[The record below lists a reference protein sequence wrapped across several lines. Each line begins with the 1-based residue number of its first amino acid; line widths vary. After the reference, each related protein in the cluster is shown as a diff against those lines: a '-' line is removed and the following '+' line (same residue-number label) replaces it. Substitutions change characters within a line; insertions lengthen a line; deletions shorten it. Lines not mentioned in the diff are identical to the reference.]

1 VQKTVSKFP
10 LLGDIPILGALFRS
24 TRYQNNETEL
34 MVMVTPKIVRPLN
47 RDEIPALPSETMKSE
62 ETSPDLIW

>member
-1 VQKTVSKFP
+1 VP

-34 MVMVTPKIVRPLN
+34 VILVTPKIVRPL
-47 RDEIPALPSETMKSE
+47 EKGTTVALPTDKMKPE
-62 ETSPDLIW
+62 EIDPSMLK